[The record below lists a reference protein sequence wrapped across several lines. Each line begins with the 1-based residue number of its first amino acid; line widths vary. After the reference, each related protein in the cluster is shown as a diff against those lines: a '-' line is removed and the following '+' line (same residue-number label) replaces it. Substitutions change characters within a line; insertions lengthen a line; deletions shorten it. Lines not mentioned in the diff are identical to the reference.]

1 MIGKLIFFGIG
12 FVTCLIVL
20 IAGLIYYGKK
30 EIKHLQK
37 WE

>member
-1 MIGKLIFFGIG
+1 MIGKLAFFGLG
-12 FVTCLIVL
+12 FIVCLIVL

-30 EIKHLQK
+30 EMDEMQK